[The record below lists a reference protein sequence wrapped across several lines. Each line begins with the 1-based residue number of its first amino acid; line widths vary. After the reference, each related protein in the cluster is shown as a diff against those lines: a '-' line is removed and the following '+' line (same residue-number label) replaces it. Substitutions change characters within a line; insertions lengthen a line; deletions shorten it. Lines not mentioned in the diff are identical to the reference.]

1 MKALCALNPSS
12 AGGFGMKC
20 WPQIADLLGR
30 HGITFVLLADHE
42 VPIGDQVRRFLNEHG
57 PQEIDV
63 IVGIGGDGTH
73 SMVIQQLVAWVDAD
87 PGRCL
92 PPYAFIPL
100 GTAND
105 IAKSLGFHVGSTFS
119 ERDLERAV
127 STVGHGADYR
137 MDLGM
142 VNGTLFADGF
152 TIGLD
157 PNILRER
164 NVQKKRLHGLRFL
177 FRGIIGGNLLYTIC
191 TGLRF
196 WRQPQRQVDVSVD
209 GHRWY
214 AGPMINLII
223 NNMRVYAGEFEFHPA
238 AYANDGLLD
247 IVLFTGQKD
256 YLRSYLLAL
265 RQYPRRLRRLAKH
278 LNRNLQHTQGRRFAV
293 RLSHPE
299 SAQIDGEEFPESDF
313 FDVSVRPAIVPVKIP
328 AEPL

>member
-1 MKALCALNPSS
+1 MKY
-12 AGGFGMKC
+12 
-20 WPQIADLLGR
+20 WPQIAALLER
-30 HGITFVLLADHE
+30 HGITFVLLADPE
-42 VPIGDQVRRFLNEHG
+42 VPIGEQVRDFLNAHG
-57 PQEIDV
+57 PRDIDV

-73 SMVIQQLVAWVDAD
+73 SMVIQQLIAWLDAD
-87 PGRCL
+87 PGRRL

-105 IAKSLGFHVGSTFS
+105 IAKSLGFHVGPMVS

-127 STVGHGADYR
+127 STAGHGADYR
-137 MDLGM
+137 MDLGV

-164 NVQKKRLHGLRFL
+164 NLQKKRLHALRFL
-177 FRGIIGGNLLYTIC
+177 FRGTIGGHLLYTIS

-196 WRQPQRQVDVSVD
+196 WKQPQRHVDVRVD

-214 AGPMINLII
+214 AGPTINLIV
-223 NNMRVYAGEFEFHPA
+223 NNVRVYAGEFEFHPV

-265 RQYPRRLRRLAKH
+265 RHYPRRLRHLAKH
-278 LNRNLQHTQGRRFAV
+278 LNRHLQHTQGRQV
-293 RLSHPE
+293 EIRLSHPE
-299 SAQIDGEEFPESDF
+299 SAQIDGEEFPASDV
-313 FDVSVRPAIVPVKIP
+313 FDVSIRPAILPIKTP
-328 AEPL
+328 AEPM